1 MAFPWKRRGRPAAV
15 ALAALLAATLTL
27 AASSPE
33 GEEAARAGRLAASL
47 VPTTVV
53 SSPRGMVVSAAPEAS
68 WAGARML
75 EAGGNAVDAAVA
87 AALTLTAADPGGS
100 GLGGQTWMVVRL
112 ATGEERAIYCPARA
126 PLRVDRL
133 LTKAARQDGQ
143 LWGPMAAAAPTT
155 LATLARALAR
165 YGTRSLPEVLAP
177 AIEVAEGGYR
187 TQPLETLFLEDYR
200 RRVWGSE
207 VLTSVYLG
215 GRVDDFGFPRPF
227 EPGTCVRLPN
237 LAATLRRL
245 AEKGP
250 SDFYTG
256 EVAARLEAEVLAAGG
271 FLTRYDLAR
280 VPASVLDVVP
290 VRGTYRGHTILSVP
304 SPAGGGILVMAAQ
317 ILDALGPGPLRAPGL
332 ERGHAIVEAVRLAR
346 AKAAETW
353 SAAEVPDGPF
363 RSEWLTPAWAAARAR
378 LIRPGR
384 AIPPAELGRG
394 RFEPAGTRGTTQVS
408 VVDAE
413 GNAVSLT
420 QSLGRYWGSAWVPPS
435 LGFPLNAFV
444 EPLDADEPELSAFLR
459 AGAAAPM
466 PAAPVILLRG
476 EEPVLVAGSPGSSRI
491 VSILLNLVVDV
502 VDGGEPAAVAVGRP
516 RMIWDDE
523 LSGPRVML
531 EVAPPFSGADVERLK
546 ALGYEGVFALYE
558 PSRDSNVFGAVFAV
572 ARDAAGAWQGIV
584 DGRRP
589 GFAAAPAAQPPRR
602 ESSR

>member
-1 MAFPWKRRGRPAAV
+1 MTSSEKRRGRPAAA
-15 ALAALLAATLTL
+15 ALAALLAAALPL
-27 AASSPE
+27 GGAPPE
-33 GEEAARAGRLAASL
+33 ADEAARARRLAESL

-53 SSPRGMVVSAAPEAS
+53 SSPRGMVVTAAPEAS

-87 AALTLTAADPGGS
+87 AALALTAADPGGS

-112 ATGEERAIYCPARA
+112 ASGEERAIYCPARA

-133 LTKAARQDGQ
+133 LTKASRVDGE
-143 LWGPMAAAAPTT
+143 LWGPKAAAAPTT
-155 LATLARALAR
+155 LATLAHALAR
-165 YGTRSLPEVLAP
+165 YGTRSFAESLAP
-177 AIEVAEGGYR
+177 AIETAEGGYR

-200 RRVWGSE
+200 RRAWGSE
-207 VLTSVYLG
+207 VLASVYLG
-215 GRVDDFGFPRPF
+215 GPVDDTGFPRPVA
-227 EPGTCVRLPN
+227 PGTCVRLPN
-237 LAATLRRL
+237 LARTLRRL
-245 AEKGP
+245 AATGP

-256 EVAARLEAEVLAAGG
+256 EIAARLEADVREAGG

-332 ERGHAIVEAVRLAR
+332 ERGHAVVEAVRLAR
-346 AKAAETW
+346 AKAAEKWNAPEMT
-353 SAAEVPDGPF
+353 DGPF
-363 RSEWLTPAWAAARAR
+363 RSEWLTPAWAAGRAR
-378 LIRPGR
+378 LIRPDR
-384 AIPPAELGRG
+384 AVPAADLGSG

-444 EPLDADEPELSAFLR
+444 EPLDADEPEMSAFLR

-466 PAAPVILLRG
+466 AAAPLVLLRG

-491 VSILLNLVVDV
+491 VSILLGVVV
-502 VDGGEPAAVAVGRP
+502 GIVDGGEPAAAAVGRP
-516 RMIWDDE
+516 RVIWDDE
-523 LSGPRVML
+523 LAGPRVML
-531 EVAPPFSGADVERLK
+531 EVAPPLSADDDARLRGF
-546 ALGYEGVFALYE
+546 GYEGVFALRE
-558 PSRDSNVFGAVFAV
+558 PSRDSNAFGAVFAV
-572 ARDAAGAWQGIV
+572 ARDASGAWQGIV

-589 GFAAAPAAQPPRR
+589 GFAAAP
-602 ESSR
+602 SRLPGGR